1 MAISDWKEGQ
11 DVEAV
16 LWLVSGVERR
26 TKDGKPFWEG
36 TFRDA
41 SGVIS
46 AKLWDGQ
53 GRQAGAVAALI
64 PQLKP
69 GGPVRVRGRIN
80 AYLGS
85 LEVVLKDAH
94 AVPLEDVDPGL
105 FSPRSARPI
114 EEMVAEFDAV
124 TASVSDP
131 DYRSLLESLRQD
143 GEFFAGYSRAPAATV
158 MHHAWVGGLLEHSL
172 ALCRIARAVA
182 PFYPLVDEDLLAV
195 GCILHD
201 AGKALEI
208 SPRPGFEYT
217 PEGKLFGHIYMGARL
232 AEKYMDAIPDFP
244 QTKRRHILHLILSHQ
259 GDRSEGFGSPID
271 PSSPEAILFHHLDNL
286 DAKLQNCLSALKSAP
301 PGREFT
307 DPRGNSMRRGYY
319 AVRPE
324 AGEALTM
331 GEQESRLQEEPVVS
345 GSPEDPGAPQRGLF
359 GDGVDA

>member
-41 SGVIS
+41 TGILP

-53 GRQAGAVAALI
+53 GRQVGAVASLL
-64 PQLKP
+64 PQLRT
-69 GGPVRVRGRIN
+69 GGPVRVKGRMN
-80 AYLGS
+80 AYLGA
-85 LEVVLKDAH
+85 LEMVLRDAR
-94 AVPLEDVDPGL
+94 AVPLEEVDPGL
-105 FSPRSARPI
+105 FSPRSGRPV

-124 TASVSDP
+124 VTSVEDP
-131 DYRSLLESLRQD
+131 YYRGLLEALRAD
-143 GEFFAGYSRAPAATV
+143 AEFFGAFTRAPAATV

-172 ALCRIARAVA
+172 ALCRLARAVA
-182 PFYPLVDEDLLAV
+182 PLYPEVDGDLLAA
-195 GCILHD
+195 GCIFHD

-217 PEGKLFGHIYMGARL
+217 PEGKLFGHIYMGAKL
-232 AEKYMDAIPDFP
+232 AERYMDSIQDFP
-244 QTKRRHILHLILSHQ
+244 QDRRRPMVHLILSHQ
-259 GDRSEGFGSPID
+259 GDRSEGFGSPVD
-271 PSSPEAILFHHLDNL
+271 PASPEAILFHHLDNL
-286 DAKLQNCLSALKSAP
+286 DAKLQNCLSAVKAAP

-319 AVRPE
+319 VVRRDADAPHPPPSGT
-324 AGEALTM
+324 A
-331 GEQESRLQEEPVVS
+331 QESPTDPPSPGEPGV
-345 GSPEDPGAPQRGLF
+345 PQRGLF
-359 GDGVDA
+359 GGE